1 MYLIYSTRHQGF
13 ATTTGQYHSD
23 WKEAACF
30 SITEALAKVKRHRE
44 SGFTSFP
51 VNEEHL
57 K

>member
-23 WKEAACF
+23 WKEGEKL
-30 SITEALAKVKRHRE
+30 SLEQALAKVKRHRE